1 MLCPLHLLAAFKGS
15 FRSEIPEKNYLFL
28 CLLILDV

>member
-1 MLCPLHLLAAFKGS
+1 MLCPLHLLATFKGL
-15 FRSEIPEKNYLFL
+15 FRSEIPKKNFLFL